1 MYAAS
6 DLIGSPGEMY
16 DRMVKYA
23 EAVPVSGNR
32 GGSYLTMWSLQ
43 GIKFGI
49 LQVFRQFLQ
58 SLSDVPE
65 SSPSLFACE
74 KAQQ

>member
-1 MYAAS
+1 MYAVS

-23 EAVPVSGNR
+23 EVVPVSGNR

-49 LQVFRQFLQ
+49 LQV
-58 SLSDVPE
+58 
-65 SSPSLFACE
+65 SPAKKPMKPTQAHCCL
-74 KAQQ
+74 